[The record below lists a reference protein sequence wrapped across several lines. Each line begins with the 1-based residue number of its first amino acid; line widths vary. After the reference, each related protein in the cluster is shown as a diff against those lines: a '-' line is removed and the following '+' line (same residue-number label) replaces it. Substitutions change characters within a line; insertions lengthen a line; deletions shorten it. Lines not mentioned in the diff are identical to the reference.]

1 MRCSLSV
8 IVVCA
13 LAAIVPVAQGSP
25 VSLDFNSDAT
35 SFTGNFLV
43 ENNGTA
49 NTGFTWTAGVGV
61 QDQPG
66 PAAGGAVVYSA
77 NDITASYNS
86 SSFDLTAGTT
96 TESAFLKLGGAA
108 GGTDKAL
115 QLGFMDVANRSFN
128 GELADTAFMSF
139 RIFGNGTVEFQSKPL
154 AGGTGAVGLGSI
166 TLNQTDWLKASLILT
181 PTNAAAGTYNYQV
194 VIEDWGTTGTSKVST
209 LLTSTVNSITV
220 GAFSTGVD
228 GKAAFAGFRTTT
240 GAPAIDN
247 FSVTPEPASMAL
259 LALGA
264 LGLLRRRK

>member
-96 TESAFLKLGGAA
+96 TESAFLKVGGAA
-108 GGTDKAL
+108 NGGDKVL
-115 QLGFMDVANRSFN
+115 QLGFMDIANRSFN
-128 GELADTAFMSF
+128 GELADTSFMSF
-139 RIFGNGTVEFQSKPL
+139 RILGNGTVEFQYKPL
-154 AGGTGAVGLGSI
+154 SGGTAAVSLGSI
-166 TLNQTDWLKASLILT
+166 TPTTDWLKTSLILT

-247 FSVTPEPASMAL
+247 FSVVPEPASMAL